1 MTILTA
7 VTWDGKGMSPLRFDS
22 PQISRLLP
30 PSQPVVVEMREA
42 KAPVVTMSL
51 DKSFVQL
58 FSTAE
63 FWVSPSDSSAE
74 SLFVLDV
81 VS

>member
-1 MTILTA
+1 
-7 VTWDGKGMSPLRFDS
+7 MSPLYFDF
-22 PQISRLLP
+22 PQISRVLP
-30 PSQPVVVEMREA
+30 PSQPVVIEVQEA
-42 KAPVVTMSL
+42 KAPVVTITRE
-51 DKSFVQL
+51 KSFVQL

-63 FWVSPSDSSAE
+63 FWVSPSDSAPE

>member
-1 MTILTA
+1 M
-7 VTWDGKGMSPLRFDS
+7 
-22 PQISRLLP
+22 LP
-30 PSQPVVVEMREA
+30 PSQPVVIEMQA
-42 KAPVVTMSL
+42 VKAPVVTITP
-51 DKSFVQL
+51 DKSFLQL

-63 FWVSPSDSSAE
+63 FWVLPSDSAPE

>member
-1 MTILTA
+1 
-7 VTWDGKGMSPLRFDS
+7 MSPLCFDS
-22 PQISRLLP
+22 PQISRVLP
-30 PSQPVVVEMREA
+30 PSHPVVIEMREA
-42 KAPVVTMSL
+42 KAPVVTITP

-63 FWVSPSDSSAE
+63 FWISPLDSAPE
-74 SLFVLDV
+74 SLFILDV